1 MKIKTFCW
9 VLFAVSVI
17 LNIYL
22 FSGSREEEEIENLI
36 SEEPSIYPENSS
48 SFDDHISFE
57 PEYPAYSG
65 FTLEGDETEF
75 LDFKLNG
82 TIVNSIKDKY
92 DRKTSRTLVRNIQ
105 EIVYFLNDFK
115 IRFSLGDRIS
125 LIYRKKDSKIVFLR
139 FSSSLKRSVHEIFLF
154 ADSKDERY
162 VTSSYEYL
170 QPCITNG
177 PFEGCPNAT
186 FVTDGKNL
194 TPVFDAGFAEKI
206 RLPFLAKLIDTSESY
221 NKGGEMIFIYS
232 NFAVKAVFKGLSSV
246 NTSLRKNALYHKG
259 VSIGESGFVVNNS
272 QKGVIYYLKKGENR
286 VVSPFSFHH
295 IESIPVDEKEK
306 INVKITISFFKGQ
319 YKAGKK
325 FEEDYY

>member
-1 MKIKTFCW
+1 MKIKVFCW
-9 VLFAVSVI
+9 TLFALSVF

-22 FSGSREEEEIENLI
+22 FSGSRKEQKIENLL
-36 SEEPSIYPENSS
+36 SEEQSVYPEGSS

-57 PEYPAYSG
+57 PECPVYSG
-65 FTLEGDETEF
+65 FTLEGNKTEF
-75 LDFKLNG
+75 LNFRLNG

-92 DRKTSRTLVRNIQ
+92 DRKISRSLVRNIQ

-125 LIYRKKDSKIVFLR
+125 LIYRKKDSRIVFLR
-139 FSSSLKRSVHEIFLF
+139 FSSSYKRSVHEVFLF
-154 ADSKDERY
+154 AGRGEERY
-162 VTSSYEYL
+162 VTSSHEYL

-177 PFEGCPNAT
+177 PFDGCPDAT
-186 FVTDGKNL
+186 FVTDGKDL
-194 TPVFDAGFAEKI
+194 VPVFNAGFAEKI
-206 RLPFLAKLIDTSESY
+206 RLPFLAKLLNVSESF
-221 NKGGEMIFIYS
+221 NKGGEMTFVYS

-246 NTSLRKNALYHKG
+246 NTSLRKNALYSKG

-319 YKAGKK
+319 YMAGKK

>member
-1 MKIKTFCW
+1 MKIKSFCW
-9 VLFAVSVI
+9 ILFAASVI
-17 LNIYL
+17 LNFFL
-22 FSGSREEEEIENLI
+22 FSGIREEKEIEYFLN
-36 SEEPSIYPENSS
+36 EEQPIYPENSS

-75 LDFKLNG
+75 LDFRLNG

-92 DRKTSRTLVRNIQ
+92 GRKTSRKLVRNIQ
-105 EIVYFLNDFK
+105 EISYFLNNFNV
-115 IRFSLGDRIS
+115 RFSLGDRIS
-125 LIYRKKDSKIVFLR
+125 LIYRKKDSKIAFLR
-139 FSSSLKRSVHEIFLF
+139 FSSANKRSVHEVFLF
-154 ADSKDERY
+154 AGSRDERY

-177 PFEGCPNAT
+177 PFSGCPNAT

-194 TPVFDAGFAEKI
+194 VPVFNAGFAEKI
-206 RLPFLAKLIDTSESY
+206 RLPFLAKLINTSESFS
-221 NKGGEMIFIYS
+221 KGGEMTFVYS

-246 NTSLRKNALYHKG
+246 NTSLRKNALYNKG
-259 VSIGESGFVVNNS
+259 VSVGESGFVVNNS

-295 IESIPVDEKEK
+295 VESIPVDEKEK

-319 YKAGKK
+319 YNAGKE